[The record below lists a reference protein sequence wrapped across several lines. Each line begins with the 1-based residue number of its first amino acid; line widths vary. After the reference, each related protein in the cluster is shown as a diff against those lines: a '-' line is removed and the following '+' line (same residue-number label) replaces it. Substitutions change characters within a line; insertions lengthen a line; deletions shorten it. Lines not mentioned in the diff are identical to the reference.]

1 MRYHFNEPQD
11 NHNKRLSSDNGCHE
25 GKNEGLNMQ
34 KGEMIFINTT

>member
-1 MRYHFNEPQD
+1 MSHT
-11 NHNKRLSSDNGCHE
+11 KRLSSDIGGCRE